1 MGEEDTVRGQVLLR
15 PQTRLQR
22 WKRLLVML
30 QGVQVGFT
38 MLIGHAQCGECHQGM
53 VKLQKNLISPIS

>member
-15 PQTRLQR
+15 PQTGLQR
-22 WKRLLVML
+22 WKRRLVML
-30 QGVQVGFT
+30 YEVQVGVT

-53 VKLQKNLISPIS
+53 VKL